1 MAITRREVLLSAG
14 ALAGTSVFS
23 PNPDS
28 VTAFAQSA
36 DAPKEMA
43 GAVNLFDFEP
53 LARSRISPMAWEY
66 ISGGAGDEVTLRWN
80 RDSFDRITLRP
91 RILVDVSR
99 LDTRVKLFGREL
111 PHPILLAPTAYQRMV
126 HPEGELATVKGAGA
140 AGATMVVSTM
150 ATTSV
155 EEIAAAATSPL
166 WFQLYVQPDRAFT
179 RDLVQRA
186 EAAGC
191 QALVVTV
198 DTPVVGLRNREM
210 RIKFALPPGM
220 DRPNLKGLKTSS
232 TSHLPPENEI
242 YSAVLDPK
250 LTWKEIDWLR
260 SLARTPVLLKG
271 VLNPDDAELAVK
283 AGVSGIIVSNHG
295 ARNLDTLPATID
307 VLPEVA
313 ARVAGRVPVL
323 MDGGIRRGTDVL
335 KALALGANAVL
346 IGRPYLYG
354 LGAAGAEGVTR
365 VVNILRREFEMAMAL
380 TGRTGVA
387 GIDHSVLW
395 SDRQP
400 TPRENGRRR
409 R

>member
-14 ALAGTSVFS
+14 ALVGTHVFS
-23 PNPDS
+23 PNPS
-28 VTAFAQSA
+28 GAIAFAQSA
-36 DAPKEMA
+36 DATQEIA

-80 RDSFDRITLRP
+80 RDSFDRIKLRP

-99 LDTRVKLFGREL
+99 LDTRIKLFGREL
-111 PHPILLAPTAYQRMV
+111 PHPILLAPTAYQRLI
-126 HPEGELATVKGAGA
+126 HSEGELATVKGAGA

-155 EEIAAAATSPL
+155 EEIAAVATSPL

-323 MDGGIRRGTDVL
+323 MDGGVRRGTDVL

-380 TGRTGVA
+380 TGRTSIT

-395 SDRQP
+395 SDRPPAQ
-400 TPRENGRRR
+400 RENGRRKR
-409 R
+409 

>member
-1 MAITRREVLLSAG
+1 MMAITRREVLLSVG
-14 ALAGTSVFS
+14 ALAGTYALS

-28 VTAFAQSA
+28 AVAFAQSA
-36 DAPKEMA
+36 DAPQEITS
-43 GAVNLFDFEP
+43 AVNLFDFEP

-80 RDSFDRITLRP
+80 RDSFDRIKLRP

-126 HPEGELATVKGAGA
+126 HPEGELATAKGAGA
-140 AGATMVVSTM
+140 ASATMVVSTM

-155 EEIAAAATSPL
+155 EEIAAAATHPL

-250 LTWKEIDWLR
+250 LTWKEINWL
-260 SLARTPVLLKG
+260 
-271 VLNPDDAELAVK
+271 
-283 AGVSGIIVSNHG
+283 
-295 ARNLDTLPATID
+295 
-307 VLPEVA
+307 
-313 ARVAGRVPVL
+313 
-323 MDGGIRRGTDVL
+323 
-335 KALALGANAVL
+335 
-346 IGRPYLYG
+346 
-354 LGAAGAEGVTR
+354 
-365 VVNILRREFEMAMAL
+365 
-380 TGRTGVA
+380 
-387 GIDHSVLW
+387 
-395 SDRQP
+395 
-400 TPRENGRRR
+400 
-409 R
+409 

>member
-14 ALAGTSVFS
+14 AYAFS
-23 PNPDS
+23 PKLNRG
-28 VTAFAQSA
+28 VALGQSA
-36 DAPKEMA
+36 DVSKAVA
-43 GAVNLFDFEP
+43 DAVNLFDFEP

-80 RDSFDRITLRP
+80 RESFDRIRLRP
-91 RILVDVSR
+91 RILVDVSH
-99 LDTRVKLFGREL
+99 LDTRVKLFDREL
-111 PHPILLAPTAYQRMV
+111 PHPILLAPAAYQRLV
-126 HPEGELATVKGAGA
+126 HSEGELATAKGAGT
-140 AGATMVVSTM
+140 AGTTMVVSMM

-155 EEIAAAATSPL
+155 EEIAAAATRPL
-166 WFQLYVQPDRAFT
+166 WFQLYVQPDRTFT

-210 RIKFALPPGM
+210 RIKFALPPGV

-260 SLARTPVLLKG
+260 SFSRVPVLLKG
-271 VLNPDDAELAVK
+271 VLNPDDAERAVQTG
-283 AGVSGIIVSNHG
+283 ASGIIVSNHG

-313 ARVAGRVPVL
+313 ARVAGRTPVL
-323 MDGGIRRGTDVL
+323 VDGGIRRGTDVL
-335 KALALGANAVL
+335 KAIALGANAVL

-354 LGAAGAEGVTR
+354 LAAAGSEGVAR
-365 VVNILRREFEMAMAL
+365 VVGILRREFEMAMAL
-380 TGRTGVA
+380 TGRTSIKDLDA
-387 GIDHSVLW
+387 SVLW
-395 SDRQP
+395 QDRSP
-400 TPRENGRRR
+400 AVRGNTGRRR
-409 R
+409 